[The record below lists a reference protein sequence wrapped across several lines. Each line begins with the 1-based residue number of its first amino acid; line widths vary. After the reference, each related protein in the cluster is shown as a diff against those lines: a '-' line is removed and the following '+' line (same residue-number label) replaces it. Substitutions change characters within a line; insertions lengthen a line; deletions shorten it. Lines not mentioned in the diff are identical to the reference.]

1 MCSSR
6 KVLDRESLGR
16 QKKVVPV
23 RATFESV
30 DVRIHCAR
38 RKARRA
44 AIAVAGDSAKHDA
57 RCQESGED
65 GLEFEAL
72 RCR

>member
-6 KVLDRESLGR
+6 KVLDRESLGG
-16 QKKVVPV
+16 QKKVVLV

-30 DVRIHCAR
+30 EVRGHGAS

-44 AIAVAGDSAKHDA
+44 AIAVARDSAKHYV
-57 RCQESGED
+57 RCQYSGE
-65 GLEFEAL
+65 GWLEFEVP
-72 RCR
+72 RYR